1 MEKKFYNEN
10 EARAV
15 VKTLVETVGY
25 CHKKN
30 IAHRDLKPENILVDS
45 RTGAIKI
52 GRPDSRAVRRSR
64 LWVRQE
70 HVEHGDRPTGHGLRQ
85 SVVRGAGDPERAVL
99 RHGRGNPRA
108 Q

>member
-52 GRPDSRAVRRSR
+52 GRRARERSEGQPISGSRRTRRAPKRAGWRRIAAVRGMSR
-64 LWVRQE
+64 
-70 HVEHGDRPTGHGLRQ
+70 
-85 SVVRGAGDPERAVL
+85 
-99 RHGRGNPRA
+99 PRF
-108 Q
+108 

>member
-1 MEKKFYNEN
+1 M
-10 EARAV
+10 

-52 GRPDSRAVRRSR
+52 GRPNSGRVSGSR
-64 LWVRQE
+64 LRVRQE
-70 HVEHGDRPTGHGLRQ
+70 HIEHGDRQTRHGLRQ
-85 SVVRGAGDPERAVL
+85 SVVCGPGDPEGAVL
-99 RHGRGNPRA
+99 RNGRRSRGE
-108 Q
+108 

>member
-10 EARAV
+10 EAKSV
-15 VKTLVETVGY
+15 VRTLVETVGY

-52 GRPDSRAVRRSR
+52 GRIGRADAS
-64 LWVRQE
+64 
-70 HVEHGDRPTGHGLRQ
+70 
-85 SVVRGAGDPERAVL
+85 
-99 RHGRGNPRA
+99 
-108 Q
+108 

>member
-52 GRPDSRAVRRSR
+52 GRRIRGGVSGSR
-64 LWVRQE
+64 LRVRQE
-70 HVEHGDRPTGHGLRQ
+70 HVEHGDRPPRDGLRQ
-85 SVVRGAGDPERAVL
+85 SVVRGPGDFEGAVL
-99 RHGRGNPRA
+99 RHGRPR
-108 Q
+108 QP